1 MLVVRALS
9 IRFRSF
15 NLANSAGLAI
25 AAGLLSAAPAKADTA
40 ESAATLPSAKVTVD
54 AAVEARATSI
64 VSDEGKVFVPGR
76 ELSQFRP
83 AAAADDHTID
93 YSYFDEALE
102 WFVVPMG
109 PSIRETPRRAE
120 PRTGTRRIY
129 GHESRY
135 RLEGNRVA
143 FSYFDNDIRASLTE
157 YREDLER
164 VGSDL
169 DLTRL
174 PRNEQLAF
182 WLNLHNVAVIEAL
195 AYEYPLAQ
203 PSQRTFGSNE
213 AMLDNAK
220 LVIVAGV
227 ELSPRDIRERIV
239 YPNWSD
245 PRVIYGF
252 WRGEIGGPTLQRVA
266 FSGDN
271 VSQMLGFSAE
281 EFVNSLRGVENT
293 GKTLRVSQIYE
304 EASPFYFEDDAALR
318 SHLNGFAR
326 DEVKE
331 VIAKTDRTIINDY
344 EKDVADLSRGERD
357 PALWNLLVTDSV
369 GPFAITT
376 AQRTRPNPVIQRLME
391 ERSEKLRRAVRR
403 GIRTGN
409 VIIGQEGLEAKEV
422 E

>member
-1 MLVVRALS
+1 MTRSAALVLGTA
-9 IRFRSF
+9 
-15 NLANSAGLAI
+15 
-25 AAGLLSAAPAKADTA
+25 LLSAAPVSAENA
-40 ESAATLPSAKVTVD
+40 ESAAVVPKVKAAAFEPDTVFIP
-54 AAVEARATSI
+54 A
-64 VSDEGKVFVPGR
+64 R

-83 AAAADDHTID
+83 AAAGDDHTID

-143 FSYFDNDIRASLTE
+143 FSYFDDDVRASLSE
-157 YREDLER
+157 YRADLER
-164 VGSDL
+164 VGSVL

-195 AYEYPLAQ
+195 AYEYPLSQ
-203 PSQRTFGSNE
+203 PSERTFGSNE
-213 AMLDNAK
+213 AVLDDAK
-220 LVIVAGV
+220 LVTVAGV

-266 FSGDN
+266 FSADN

-281 EFVNSLRGVENT
+281 EFVNSLRGVEKT
-293 GKTLRVSQIYE
+293 GKTLRVSRIYD
-304 EASPFYFEDDAALR
+304 EAAPFYFEDDAALR
-318 SHLNGFAR
+318 AHLNGFAR

-331 VIAKTDRTIINDY
+331 VIAKTNRTVINDY
-344 EKDVADLSRGERD
+344 EKDVADLARGERD
-357 PALWNLLVTDSV
+357 PALQNLLVTDSV
-369 GPFAITT
+369 GFFAITT
-376 AQRTRPNPVIQRLME
+376 AQPTRPNPAILRLME
-391 ERSEKLRRAVRR
+391 ERSEKLRRAVLR
-403 GIRTGN
+403 GIRTGT
-409 VIIGQEGLEAKEV
+409 VTIGQDGLEAKEV